1 LQGSVNHRNFERI
14 LRLWVTTSTSVSGT
28 VPKNLNPPHDIFR
41 ESVGGIG
48 E

>member
-1 LQGSVNHRNFERI
+1 VNHRNFERI

-28 VPKNLNPPHDIFR
+28 VPKNLNTVLGK
-41 ESVGGIG
+41 ECGVG